1 MNTYRLSDKVLQ
13 NLLVFLGR
21 IELKGHEV
29 PAFNEIIAALSAPA
43 GDDESSAASAAPANP
58 PTA

>member
-1 MNTYRLSDKVLQ
+1 MNIYRLSDKELQ

-29 PAFNEIIAALSAPA
+29 PAFNEIIAALSQAQ
-43 GDDESSAASAAPANP
+43 AAPDAAAGQDLP
-58 PTA
+58 A